1 MTRSRDTASIIP
13 TVDAKGDLLV
23 GTADNTIDNL
33 SPGTNGQ
40 VLTANS
46 ATATGLQWND
56 APSGNY
62 IINGAF
68 DIWQRG
74 TTFSG
79 ISYNADRW
87 STTIST
93 QSVTRSDDAPEGFE
107 YSIDVVRNTGTVN
120 GVRTKIES
128 SDSKDLVGKTVT
140 LSFWAKNIGSP
151 VQVSAILSFPTAKDN
166 FTSVTLVE
174 QLLVAN
180 PMSTSW
186 TRYYVTFSNLPTG
199 VSDGLEIQI
208 AAQTLSL
215 GTNYNH
221 RMTGVQLEVGTSP
234 TVFKRNSPSI
244 QAELAACQRYYWR
257 ITCPSSTTFGF
268 TNLAYYTTAN
278 AYGFMPTPVIMR
290 IPPTAIEFSSL
301 GHFSV
306 ASGGG
311 VRAVSSLALY
321 GILTTHAIGILAVSA
336 GAVAGASGWLET
348 AIPGAF
354 LGFSAEL

>member
-79 ISYNADRW
+79 ASYNADRW

-93 QSVTRSDDAPEGFE
+93 QSVTRSTDAPEGFE

-151 VQVSAILSFPTAKDN
+151 VQVSAILSFPTAKDD

-199 VSDGLEIQI
+199 VSNGLEIQI

-215 GTNYNH
+215 GTSYNH

-234 TVFKRNSPSI
+234 TVFKRNAPSI
-244 QAELAACQRYYWR
+244 QGELAACQRYYFR
-257 ITCPSSTTFGF
+257 INSTGTDLLAWGAFYTTVTARYSVPFPVTMRIKPTALEQSGTASDYAIGVSGVGSATCTAAPSFSAASV
-268 TNLAYYTTAN
+268 NLATFNAGTTAQTAYHPVTLDARNSN
-278 AYGFMPTPVIMR
+278 AY
-290 IPPTAIEFSSL
+290 
-301 GHFSV
+301 
-306 ASGGG
+306 
-311 VRAVSSLALY
+311 LA
-321 GILTTHAIGILAVSA
+321 
-336 GAVAGASGWLET
+336 W
-348 AIPGAF
+348 
-354 LGFSAEL
+354 SAEL